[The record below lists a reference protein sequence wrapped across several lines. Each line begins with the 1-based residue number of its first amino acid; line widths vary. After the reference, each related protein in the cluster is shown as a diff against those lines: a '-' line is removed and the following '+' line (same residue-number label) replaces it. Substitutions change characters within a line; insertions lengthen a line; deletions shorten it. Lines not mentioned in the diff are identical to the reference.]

1 MSKDYLEKELPL
13 EAKSRFIFISLVIA
27 FIINLFPLQEIIFLL
42 RPDFVAL
49 TLLFWNINQPHHVG
63 MSIAFTSG
71 IIMDVCNSSILGQHA
86 LAYCFMSF
94 LAIILHRRL
103 VLFSVFQQAPQIFW
117 ILLLTQVIIY
127 ISGTLTGSYHSDW
140 YFFLSSV
147 TGALIWPVIALILG
161 IAQKPETDP
170 NAL

>member
-13 EAKSRFIFISLVIA
+13 EAKRRFIFISLVIA
-27 FIINLFPLQEIIFLL
+27 FIVNLFPLQEIIFLL

-49 TLLFWNINQPHHVG
+49 TLLFWNINQPHQAG
-63 MSIAFTSG
+63 MSVAFTSG

-103 VLFSVFQQAPQIFW
+103 VLFSIFQQAPQIF
-117 ILLLTQVIIY
+117 LDFAAYSSNYLHFRNNNRL
-127 ISGTLTGSYHSDW
+127 ISLRLV
-140 YFFLSSV
+140 FLSFQCNRCSNLANHCV
-147 TGALIWPVIALILG
+147 NIRYIT
-161 IAQKPETDP
+161 ET
-170 NAL
+170 